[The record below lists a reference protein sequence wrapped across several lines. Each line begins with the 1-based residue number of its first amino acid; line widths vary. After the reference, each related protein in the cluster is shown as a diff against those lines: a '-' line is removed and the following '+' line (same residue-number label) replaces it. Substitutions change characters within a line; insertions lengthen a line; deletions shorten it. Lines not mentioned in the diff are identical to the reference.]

1 MSLNLIPPIVVFN
14 NVDISVN
21 QTSAPIHVQYSDN
34 IGVQF
39 VWTGTPTGTFGINV
53 SNTAIL
59 GTNGTIT
66 GGTWTPLVL
75 DAPNNPVTEGDAGNG
90 FIDLNQTGAAFVQ
103 VTYVATGGSGN
114 CTAVLTA
121 KPV

>member
-1 MSLNLIPPIVVFN
+1 MSLNLIPPVTVFN

-21 QTSAPIHVQYSDN
+21 QISAPIHVQYSDN
-34 IGVQF
+34 IGIQF
-39 VWTGTPTGTFGINV
+39 VWTGTPTGTFGVNV
-53 SNTAIL
+53 SNTANL
-59 GTNGTIT
+59 GANGLIT

-75 DAPNNPVTEGDAGNG
+75 TAPNNPAAVGAAGNG
-90 FIDLNQTGAAFVQ
+90 FIDLNQIGAAFVQ
-103 VTYVATGGSGN
+103 VTYTAASGSGN